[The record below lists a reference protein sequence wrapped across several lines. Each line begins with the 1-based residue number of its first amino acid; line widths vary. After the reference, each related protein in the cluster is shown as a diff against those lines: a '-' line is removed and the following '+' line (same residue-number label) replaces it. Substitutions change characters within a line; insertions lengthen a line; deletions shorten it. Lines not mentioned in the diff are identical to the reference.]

1 MSDSIKSNI
10 ELQLTEIEI
19 LQSIYSNTDEFF
31 IEDMDAFAEAQFF
44 VSNECD
50 LFTRNLGFIIKIDV
64 DIENKES
71 EENIIQLPIEI
82 VCRLSTNY
90 PLSTTPNIFVRCSKQ
105 NINRKFTEDLKNFI
119 NNAHSND
126 SSVLEIVEWIK
137 ENLQN
142 YLNKSNSNRNESGVS
157 NSLFNLSR
165 MWIYS
170 HHIYSVNKRKSIIQW
185 AKNFDLDGFSK
196 PGKPGIICVE
206 GEQNNVQDFWTQL
219 RTVPWQKI
227 QIKEL
232 EEFQFEISKLKE
244 YKKFTN
250 FEEMVF
256 NADHSDNHIDN
267 GLLFAFLKEKGLKEI
282 FYLYFG
288 VNGKLPD
295 SPPTK

>member
-1 MSDSIKSNI
+1 M
-10 ELQLTEIEI
+10 
-19 LQSIYSNTDEFF
+19 
-31 IEDMDAFAEAQFF
+31 
-44 VSNECD
+44 
-50 LFTRNLGFIIKIDV
+50 
-64 DIENKES
+64 
-71 EENIIQLPIEI
+71 
-82 VCRLSTNY
+82 
-90 PLSTTPNIFVRCSKQ
+90 
-105 NINRKFTEDLKNFI
+105 NRKIFFL
-119 NNAHSND
+119 
-126 SSVLEIVEWIK
+126 
-137 ENLQN
+137 
-142 YLNKSNSNRNESGVS
+142 
-157 NSLFNLSR
+157 
-165 MWIYS
+165 
-170 HHIYSVNKRKSIIQW
+170 IIIMY
-185 AKNFDLDGFSK
+185 K
-196 PGKPGIICVE
+196 VE

>member
-1 MSDSIKSNI
+1 M
-10 ELQLTEIEI
+10 
-19 LQSIYSNTDEFF
+19 
-31 IEDMDAFAEAQFF
+31 
-44 VSNECD
+44 
-50 LFTRNLGFIIKIDV
+50 
-64 DIENKES
+64 
-71 EENIIQLPIEI
+71 
-82 VCRLSTNY
+82 STNY

-196 PGKPGIICVE
+196 PGKPGIICVS
-206 GEQNNVQDFWTQL
+206 
-219 RTVPWQKI
+219 I
-227 QIKEL
+227 
-232 EEFQFEISKLKE
+232 
-244 YKKFTN
+244 
-250 FEEMVF
+250 
-256 NADHSDNHIDN
+256 
-267 GLLFAFLKEKGLKEI
+267 
-282 FYLYFG
+282 
-288 VNGKLPD
+288 
-295 SPPTK
+295 